1 MVSIACQSVGHTGFL
16 AAASA
21 NLVSGQAAYIGSA
34 LGLDFDTREE

>member
-1 MVSIACQSVGHTGFL
+1 MVSRSSFL
-16 AAASA
+16 AAGSA